1 VAANSNKLAC
11 VLIREEGEKE
21 KKKRGTRRLARPQK
35 WAARRRRKGQGPVRK
50 ILMGQGKT
58 RESGQIQMTNLFFLF
73 SFPGLMLLKKMI

>member
-21 KKKRGTRRLARPQK
+21 KKKRGKRRLARPQK

-73 SFPGLMLLKKMI
+73 SFPGLRLLKKMI